1 MHLFLYPNFD
11 VFLERFNL
19 TFLLSKM
26 TILGGVQGL
35 KRPDQL
41 IPLNSQLKPKQMKD
55 ENKAE
60 SHPNLPKPS
69 SSNDT
74 TIQEAKAVMKKPVT
88 KPVQKMESPVTAK
101 MGGTDVAHPFVGNGP
116 VKLQMTNS
124 LELANNIA
132 IPTTSSN
139 QSKQQQNII
148 SNQLTKQSYQREYT
162 KPLPEDEEQ
171 KHIVKDR
178 IRSYENSTHS
188 EGLGR
193 GSKYSQ

>member
-11 VFLERFNL
+11 VFLDRFNL

-55 ENKAE
+55 ENKPE
-60 SHPNLPKPS
+60 SHPNLPKLS
-69 SSNDT
+69 SSNDM
-74 TIQEAKAVMKKPVT
+74 TIQEAKSVMQKHVT

-101 MGGTDVAHPFVGNGP
+101 MGGTGVAHPFVGNGP

-162 KPLPEDEEQ
+162 KPLPENEEQ